1 MKIKE
6 LKELKTMKAQELR
19 DLVSKKKLELLQ
31 NEVKI
36 RNTKEKN
43 LKVLW
48 KLRKEIAQ
56 VLSVL
61 NSLET
66 K

>member
-19 DLVSKKKLELLQ
+19 DLISKKKLELLQ